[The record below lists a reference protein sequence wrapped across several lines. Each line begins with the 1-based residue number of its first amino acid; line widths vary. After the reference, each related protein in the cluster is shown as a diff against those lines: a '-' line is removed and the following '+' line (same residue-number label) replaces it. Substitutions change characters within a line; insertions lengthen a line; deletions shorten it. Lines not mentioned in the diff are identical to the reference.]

1 MVAVVGNTLS
11 GEQLAV
17 RPRRLDPGRAAV
29 DRVFQGMARSIALF
43 VTVVFGLIG
52 IFLGLQMIPTFRHFG
67 VAFITSATVDLNAG
81 KIGLASTLL
90 GTFEVALVAL
100 AAAFPLAMATA
111 LYISEYAAF
120 RIKGLLVAMVDLM
133 AAVPSVIYGLWG
145 VKLFMPRAKLVS
157 RFLSQYLGWIPIFR
171 VDTDP
176 NAASWEQYKFVGS
189 AFIAG
194 LCVAMMVL
202 PIACSVM
209 RGVFAEAPLGE
220 REAAYALGSTKWGM
234 IRTVVIPFGRGGIV
248 GGTML
253 GLGRALGE
261 TIAVLFIISMS
272 TKPSV
277 RILQNGTSTIS
288 ALIANYFGDATSGE
302 LSALLAAGF
311 VLFVITLAVNTFA
324 AMYVARGRSGSA
336 TEI

>member
-1 MVAVVGNTLS
+1 MDLTFADPN
-11 GEQLAV
+11 GEAQPD
-17 RPRRLDPGRAAV
+17 RPRRFDAGRAPV
-29 DRVFQGMARSIALF
+29 DRAFQGTVRSVALL
-43 VTVVFGLIG
+43 VTVIFLLIG
-52 IFLGLQMIPTFRHFG
+52 IFLGLQMVPTLERFG
-67 VAFITSATVDLNAG
+67 VSFITSSKVDLNAG

-90 GTFEVALVAL
+90 GTFEVAFVAL
-100 AAAFPLAMATA
+100 FTAFPLALATA
-111 LYISEYAAF
+111 LYISEYAPA
-120 RIKGLLVAMVDLM
+120 RIKGVLLAMVDLM

-145 VKLFMPRAKLVS
+145 VKLFMPRAKLLS
-157 RFLSQYLGWIPIFR
+157 RFLSQYMDWVPFFR

-194 LCVAMMVL
+194 LVVAMMVL

-234 IRTVVIPFGRGGIV
+234 IRTVVIPFGRGGVI

-261 TIAVLFIISMS
+261 TIAVLFIISVS
-272 TKPSV
+272 TKPSI

-311 VLFVITLAVNTFA
+311 VLFLITLAVNTIA
-324 AMYVARGRSGSA
+324 AVFVARSRSGSA